1 MFLKKKGLKRQ
12 MIWKK
17 KTLVAKEKKTY
28 FLMLKNI
35 SFQSANQQEILA
47 YSYVSEHSKNF
58 LILKDK
64 IAFLAAG
71 GSTPP

>member
-1 MFLKKKGLKRQ
+1 
-12 MIWKK
+12 
-17 KTLVAKEKKTY
+17 
-28 FLMLKNI
+28 MLKNI

-71 GSTPP
+71 GVDPPLANNQSKILFLRAPFGRR